1 MSRIITYYTYQNCN
15 FTYFKEYLLI
25 QKNNFRFT
33 NKLTVAY
40 TYWHNFEPM
49 QSFINLI
56 IHAILLCAGFF
67 GIYATTRLLR
77 LRKTHVFYMFWLLS
91 HSVMF
96 LMYFFIK
103 NGTFDDYPFFYR
115 ALSPIYFFAP
125 GSLYLFFTSIT
136 RSPKSKM
143 EYLLHL
149 SPIIITTIFTFIQVY
164 FFRDN
169 LFENIRSFQLQIR
182 FPNQTY
188 SRNTFQIEKVLF
200 AVRSLLALIY
210 VIIIDKELKKAQN
223 QKINES
229 WRRIFK
235 PIRINVYLVITILVP
250 HQILRAIFH
259 SDIGNFFFLNAI
271 VIIAA
276 FMFFKHVV
284 LLLKDLES
292 SNSIFKMQE
301 TATSP
306 TLDIPEKSLF
316 ILHQI
321 YKEQLYLDPLLS
333 IGKVASIFATTE
345 EKFSLLFNNTI
356 PFSFSSYINYLRLM
370 HYEDSSNNKF
380 SKEANIINAG
390 FNSRASY
397 YQWEKRM
404 GKLANQINPI
414 LEAINH
420 KSEPVK

>member
-1 MSRIITYYTYQNCN
+1 M
-15 FTYFKEYLLI
+15 
-25 QKNNFRFT
+25 
-33 NKLTVAY
+33 
-40 TYWHNFEPM
+40 
-49 QSFINLI
+49 
-56 IHAILLCAGFF
+56 
-67 GIYATTRLLR
+67 
-77 LRKTHVFYMFWLLS
+77 
-91 HSVMF
+91 
-96 LMYFFIK
+96 
-103 NGTFDDYPFFYR
+103 
-115 ALSPIYFFAP
+115 
-125 GSLYLFFTSIT
+125 
-136 RSPKSKM
+136 
-143 EYLLHL
+143 
-149 SPIIITTIFTFIQVY
+149 
-164 FFRDN
+164 
-169 LFENIRSFQLQIR
+169 
-182 FPNQTY
+182 
-188 SRNTFQIEKVLF
+188 
-200 AVRSLLALIY
+200 RSLLALIY

-235 PIRINVYLVITILVP
+235 PIRINVYLVIAILVP